1 MSEENRNNTA
11 VEHEYG
17 ADQIQILEGL
27 EAVRKRPGMY
37 IGTTSSRGLHHLVY
51 EIVDNAV
58 DEALAGFCDTID
70 VTINEDNS
78 ITVIDNGRGIPVG
91 INHKA
96 GIPAVEVVFTILHAG
111 GKFGGGGY
119 KVSGGLHGVGASV
132 VNALSNWLEV
142 EICQGGKVYKQRYE
156 RGHVCYA
163 LKEIGTC
170 PMEKTGT
177 KVTFL
182 PDDTIF
188 TETTVYDFDV
198 LKRRLREMAFLT
210 KGLRIILRDNR
221 TEEEASLEAMS
232 AEHENEQIR
241 ELLQRAQE
249 DAKDTSAS
257 SDDSVSDAAGNEAA
271 ALTEAKT
278 TPYGR
283 YPETITYTLAKM
295 TGVNNSNL
303 PEGETYEDNAY
314 TRLIREIINVQNEDV
329 YENYGD
335 TYNVGISTMIAT
347 GNIADIMVVDQKTM
361 NAMQKNDQLADLTE
375 VYANCASDRIKD
387 IYASYGEEIL
397 QGCTFDGKL
406 MAFPETNISDGPN
419 LLWVRKDWMEKLG
432 LSVPETIDDVKH
444 IALTFAEE
452 NPANQEM
459 GNIGLAVS
467 TTLYGGTVNSSE
479 YGMNLIFAS
488 FGAYPGRWLTDAE
501 GMPVYGS
508 VQPNV
513 KDALGMLAD
522 WYQEG
527 VLDRDFLI
535 RTQDD
540 IAELIAQGRCGIFFA
555 PWWAPNNP
563 LWRCHETDPE
573 ADWQP
578 FLIRTGK
585 DGSVRYCNEK
595 LTGNY
600 VVVRKGYE

>member
-1 MSEENRNNTA
+1 MMQKKIAAGLA
-11 VEHEYG
+11 V
-17 ADQIQILEGL
+17 L
-27 EAVRKRPGMY
+27 
-37 IGTTSSRGLHHLVY
+37 LV
-51 EIVDNAV
+51 
-58 DEALAGFCDTID
+58 AG
-70 VTINEDNS
+70 
-78 ITVIDNGRGIPVG
+78 
-91 INHKA
+91 
-96 GIPAVEVVFTILHAG
+96 TILGGCGESGAAG
-111 GKFGGGGY
+111 
-119 KVSGGLHGVGASV
+119 
-132 VNALSNWLEV
+132 N
-142 EICQGGKVYKQRYE
+142 
-156 RGHVCYA
+156 
-163 LKEIGTC
+163 
-170 PMEKTGT
+170 
-177 KVTFL
+177 
-182 PDDTIF
+182 
-188 TETTVYDFDV
+188 
-198 LKRRLREMAFLT
+198 
-210 KGLRIILRDNR
+210 
-221 TEEEASLEAMS
+221 
-232 AEHENEQIR
+232 
-241 ELLQRAQE
+241 
-249 DAKDTSAS
+249 
-257 SDDSVSDAAGNEAA
+257 DSVSDAAGNEAA

-467 TTLYGGTVNSSE
+467 TTLYGGTGISSE

-540 IAELIAQGRCGIFFA
+540 IADLIAQGRCGIFFA

-600 VVVRKGYE
+600 VVVRKGYEYPEIVPKILSVMFDYMRYSYDDPRGEFQQYYTGNIDPTARPLAINLDYNQALTICYENLQAALNGEKSEDELEILERSFEKVCRAYLENPKTASAEEWSAYLSRIKACSLLSDEKIQRVNTIYPTRTKTTEAYRYTLKELESETFLKIIRGESELSSFDDFVKEWQEEGGDEIIQEMIQERKSLSSQEDQKTEEKAEQKAE

>member
-1 MSEENRNNTA
+1 MMQKKIAAGLA
-11 VEHEYG
+11 V
-17 ADQIQILEGL
+17 L
-27 EAVRKRPGMY
+27 
-37 IGTTSSRGLHHLVY
+37 
-51 EIVDNAV
+51 
-58 DEALAGFCDTID
+58 LA
-70 VTINEDNS
+70 
-78 ITVIDNGRGIPVG
+78 
-91 INHKA
+91 A
-96 GIPAVEVVFTILHAG
+96 GTILGGCGESGAAG
-111 GKFGGGGY
+111 
-119 KVSGGLHGVGASV
+119 
-132 VNALSNWLEV
+132 N
-142 EICQGGKVYKQRYE
+142 
-156 RGHVCYA
+156 
-163 LKEIGTC
+163 
-170 PMEKTGT
+170 
-177 KVTFL
+177 
-182 PDDTIF
+182 
-188 TETTVYDFDV
+188 
-198 LKRRLREMAFLT
+198 
-210 KGLRIILRDNR
+210 
-221 TEEEASLEAMS
+221 
-232 AEHENEQIR
+232 
-241 ELLQRAQE
+241 
-249 DAKDTSAS
+249 
-257 SDDSVSDAAGNEAA
+257 DSVSDAAGNEAA

-467 TTLYGGTVNSSE
+467 TTLYGGTGISSE

-501 GMPVYGS
+501 TATAVLQMPLPETIPRAHPRQEAQAHLLPTQQRKRKLPQPLPYGLRQRIRQATAVSGCRPCAISLQRSIHPGTLPLITVY
-508 VQPNV
+508 
-513 KDALGMLAD
+513 
-522 WYQEG
+522 
-527 VLDRDFLI
+527 
-535 RTQDD
+535 
-540 IAELIAQGRCGIFFA
+540 AQRAMQKI
-555 PWWAPNNP
+555 P
-563 LWRCHETDPE
+563 
-573 ADWQP
+573 
-578 FLIRTGK
+578 
-585 DGSVRYCNEK
+585 
-595 LTGNY
+595 
-600 VVVRKGYE
+600 

>member
-1 MSEENRNNTA
+1 MMQKKIAAGLA
-11 VEHEYG
+11 V
-17 ADQIQILEGL
+17 L
-27 EAVRKRPGMY
+27 
-37 IGTTSSRGLHHLVY
+37 
-51 EIVDNAV
+51 
-58 DEALAGFCDTID
+58 LA
-70 VTINEDNS
+70 
-78 ITVIDNGRGIPVG
+78 
-91 INHKA
+91 A
-96 GIPAVEVVFTILHAG
+96 GTILGGCGESGAAG
-111 GKFGGGGY
+111 
-119 KVSGGLHGVGASV
+119 
-132 VNALSNWLEV
+132 N
-142 EICQGGKVYKQRYE
+142 
-156 RGHVCYA
+156 
-163 LKEIGTC
+163 
-170 PMEKTGT
+170 
-177 KVTFL
+177 
-182 PDDTIF
+182 
-188 TETTVYDFDV
+188 
-198 LKRRLREMAFLT
+198 
-210 KGLRIILRDNR
+210 
-221 TEEEASLEAMS
+221 
-232 AEHENEQIR
+232 
-241 ELLQRAQE
+241 
-249 DAKDTSAS
+249 
-257 SDDSVSDAAGNEAA
+257 DSVSDAAGNEAA

-406 MAFPETNISDGPN
+406 MAFPETNISDGSN

-467 TTLYGGTVNSSE
+467 TTLYGGTGISSE

-535 RTQDD
+535 RTPDD
-540 IAELIAQGRCGIFFA
+540 IADLIAQGCCGIFFA

-600 VVVRKGYE
+600 VVVRKGYEYPELVPKILSVMFDYMRYSYDDPRGEFQQYYTGNIDPTARPLAINLDYNQALTICYENLQAALNGEKSEDELEILERSFEKVCRAYLENPKTASAEEWSAYLSRIKACSLLSDEKIQRVNTIYPTRTKTTEAYRYTLKELESETFLKIIRGESELSSFDDFVKEWKQEGGDEIIQEMIQERKSLSSQEDQKTEEKAEQKAE

>member
-1 MSEENRNNTA
+1 MMQKKLAAGLA
-11 VEHEYG
+11 VLL
-17 ADQIQILEGL
+17 A
-27 EAVRKRPGMY
+27 AGM
-37 IGTTSSRGLHHLVY
+37 
-51 EIVDNAV
+51 
-58 DEALAGFCDTID
+58 
-70 VTINEDNS
+70 
-78 ITVIDNGRGIPVG
+78 
-91 INHKA
+91 
-96 GIPAVEVVFTILHAG
+96 
-111 GKFGGGGY
+111 
-119 KVSGGLHGVGASV
+119 
-132 VNALSNWLEV
+132 ALSSCGESGAAGN
-142 EICQGGKVYKQRYE
+142 
-156 RGHVCYA
+156 
-163 LKEIGTC
+163 
-170 PMEKTGT
+170 
-177 KVTFL
+177 
-182 PDDTIF
+182 
-188 TETTVYDFDV
+188 
-198 LKRRLREMAFLT
+198 
-210 KGLRIILRDNR
+210 
-221 TEEEASLEAMS
+221 
-232 AEHENEQIR
+232 
-241 ELLQRAQE
+241 
-249 DAKDTSAS
+249 
-257 SDDSVSDAAGNEAA
+257 DSVSDAAGNEAA
-271 ALTEAKT
+271 AVMEAKT

-314 TRLIREIINVQNEDV
+314 TRLIREIINAQNEDV
-329 YENYGD
+329 YENNGD

-397 QGCTFDGKL
+397 QSCTFDGKL

-432 LSVPETIDDVKH
+432 LSAPETIDDVKH

-452 NPANQEM
+452 NPANQEK

-467 TTLYGGTVNSSE
+467 TTLYGGTGISSE

-488 FGAYPGRWLTDAE
+488 FDAYPGRWLADAE

-535 RTQDD
+535 RTPDD
-540 IAELIAQGRCGIFFA
+540 IADLIAQGCCGIFFA

-600 VVVRKGYE
+600 VVVRKGYEYPELVPKILSVMFDYMRYSYDDPRGEFQQYYTGNIDPTARPLAINLDYNHALTICYENLQAALNGEKSEDELEILERSFEKVCRAYLENPKTASAEEWSAYLSRITACSLLSDEKIQRVNTIYPTRTKTTEAYRYTLKELESETFLKIIRGESELSAFNEFVKEWQEEGGNEIIQEMIQERKSLNSQEEQKTEKKAE

>member
-1 MSEENRNNTA
+1 
-11 VEHEYG
+11 
-17 ADQIQILEGL
+17 
-27 EAVRKRPGMY
+27 
-37 IGTTSSRGLHHLVY
+37 
-51 EIVDNAV
+51 
-58 DEALAGFCDTID
+58 
-70 VTINEDNS
+70 
-78 ITVIDNGRGIPVG
+78 
-91 INHKA
+91 
-96 GIPAVEVVFTILHAG
+96 
-111 GKFGGGGY
+111 
-119 KVSGGLHGVGASV
+119 
-132 VNALSNWLEV
+132 
-142 EICQGGKVYKQRYE
+142 
-156 RGHVCYA
+156 
-163 LKEIGTC
+163 
-170 PMEKTGT
+170 
-177 KVTFL
+177 
-182 PDDTIF
+182 
-188 TETTVYDFDV
+188 
-198 LKRRLREMAFLT
+198 
-210 KGLRIILRDNR
+210 
-221 TEEEASLEAMS
+221 
-232 AEHENEQIR
+232 
-241 ELLQRAQE
+241 
-249 DAKDTSAS
+249 
-257 SDDSVSDAAGNEAA
+257 
-271 ALTEAKT
+271 
-278 TPYGR
+278 
-283 YPETITYTLAKM
+283 
-295 TGVNNSNL
+295 
-303 PEGETYEDNAY
+303 
-314 TRLIREIINVQNEDV
+314 
-329 YENYGD
+329 
-335 TYNVGISTMIAT
+335 
-347 GNIADIMVVDQKTM
+347 M

-467 TTLYGGTVNSSE
+467 TTLYGGTGISSE

-600 VVVRKGYE
+600 VVVRKGMNIRRLCRRFCR